1 MTESAAQLLI
11 LSAPSGAGKTS
22 LTHALVEQLPNTVM
36 SISHTTRER
45 RDGEQEGLDYY
56 FVDDEKFA
64 KMVESGGFLEHAE
77 VFNYRY
83 GTGKH
88 AVQQLLASGSNV
100 LLDIDWQGGQQV
112 RSALPD
118 VLSVSIL
125 PPSLEELEQRLRSRA
140 QDSEETI
147 QRRMSLAL
155 AEMRH
160 CYEADF
166 IVLNDDFESALG
178 DLKKILQGRSEQIR
192 PLTIDLQALLK

>member
-22 LTHALVEQLPNTVM
+22 LAHALVEQLPNTIM
-36 SISHTTRER
+36 STSHTTRKR
-45 RDGEQEGLDYY
+45 RAGEKEGLDYY
-56 FVDDEKFA
+56 FVDDDKFSR
-64 KMVESGGFLEHAE
+64 MVESGEFLEHAE
-77 VFNYRY
+77 VYNYRY
-83 GTGKH
+83 GTGKR
-88 AVQQLLASGSNV
+88 AVKDQLESGKNV

-125 PPSLEELEQRLRSRA
+125 PPSVEELEQRLRSRA

-147 QRRMSLAL
+147 QRRMSLAI

-160 CYEADF
+160 CHEADF
-166 IVLNDDFESALG
+166 IVLNDDFESALD
-178 DLKKILQGRSEQIR
+178 DLKKILQGKAEHIR

>member
-22 LTHALVEQLPNTVM
+22 LARALVEQLANTVM

-45 RDGEQEGLDYY
+45 RDGEKEGLDYY
-56 FVDDEKFA
+56 FVDDDKFA

-77 VFNYRY
+77 VYSYRY
-83 GTGKH
+83 GTGKQ
-88 AVQQLLASGSNV
+88 AVQKQLERGNNV
-100 LLDIDWQGGQQV
+100 LLDIDWQGGQQI
-112 RSALPD
+112 RSVLPD

-125 PPSLEELEQRLRSRA
+125 PPSVEELEQRLRSRA

-166 IVLNDDFESALG
+166 IVLNDDFESALD
-178 DLKKILQGRSEQIR
+178 DLKKILQSQSEQIR
-192 PLTIDLQALLK
+192 PLMIDLQALLK

>member
-22 LTHALVEQLPNTVM
+22 LARALVEQLANTVM

-45 RDGEQEGLDYY
+45 RDGEKEGLDYY
-56 FVDDEKFA
+56 FVDDDKFA

-77 VFNYRY
+77 VYSYRY
-83 GTGKH
+83 GTGKQ
-88 AVQQLLASGSNV
+88 AVQKQLERGNNV
-100 LLDIDWQGGQQV
+100 LLDIDWQGGQQI
-112 RSALPD
+112 RSVLPD

-125 PPSLEELEQRLRSRA
+125 PPSVEELEQRLRSRA

-166 IVLNDDFESALG
+166 IVLNDDFESALD
-178 DLKKILQGRSEQIR
+178 DLKKILQSQPEQIR
-192 PLTIDLQALLK
+192 PLMIDLQALLK

>member
-22 LTHALVEQLPNTVM
+22 LARALVEQLANTVM

-45 RDGEQEGLDYY
+45 RDGEKEGLDYY
-56 FVDDEKFA
+56 FVDDDKFA

-77 VFNYRY
+77 VYSYRY
-83 GTGKH
+83 GTGKQ
-88 AVQQLLASGSNV
+88 AVQKQLERGNNV
-100 LLDIDWQGGQQV
+100 LLDIDWQGGQQI
-112 RSALPD
+112 RSVLPD

-125 PPSLEELEQRLRSRA
+125 PPSVEELEQRLRSRA

-155 AEMRH
+155 VEMRH

-166 IVLNDDFESALG
+166 IVLNDDFESALD
-178 DLKKILQGRSEQIR
+178 DLKKILQSQSEQIR
-192 PLTIDLQALLK
+192 PLMIDLQALLK

>member
-22 LTHALVEQLPNTVM
+22 LARALVEQLANTVM
-36 SISHTTRER
+36 SISHTTREQ
-45 RDGEQEGLDYY
+45 RDGEKEGLDYY
-56 FVDDEKFA
+56 FVDDDKFA

-77 VFNYRY
+77 VYSYRY
-83 GTGKH
+83 GTGKQ
-88 AVQQLLASGSNV
+88 AVQKQLERGNNV
-100 LLDIDWQGGQQV
+100 LLDIDWQGGQQI
-112 RSALPD
+112 RSVLPD

-125 PPSLEELEQRLRSRA
+125 PPSVEELEQRLRSRA

-166 IVLNDDFESALG
+166 IVLNDDFESALD
-178 DLKKILQGRSEQIR
+178 DLKKILQSQPEQIR
-192 PLTIDLQALLK
+192 PLMIDLQALLK

>member
-22 LTHALVEQLPNTVM
+22 LARALVEQLANTVM

-45 RDGEQEGLDYY
+45 RDGEKEGLDYY
-56 FVDDEKFA
+56 FVDDDKFA

-77 VFNYRY
+77 VYSYRY
-83 GTGKH
+83 GTGKQ
-88 AVQQLLASGSNV
+88 AVQKQLERGNNV
-100 LLDIDWQGGQQV
+100 LLDIDWQGGQQI
-112 RSALPD
+112 RSVLPD

-125 PPSLEELEQRLRSRA
+125 PPSVEELEQRLRSRA
-140 QDSEETI
+140 QDSEEII

-166 IVLNDDFESALG
+166 IVLNDDFESALD
-178 DLKKILQGRSEQIR
+178 DLKKILQSQPEQIR
-192 PLTIDLQALLK
+192 PLMIDLQALLK

>member
-22 LTHALVEQLPNTVM
+22 LAHALVEQLPNTVM
-36 SISHTTRER
+36 SISYTTRER
-45 RDGEQEGLDYY
+45 RDGEKEGSDYF
-56 FVDDEKFA
+56 FVDDGEFA
-64 KMVESGGFLEHAE
+64 TMVESGGFLEHAE
-77 VFNYRY
+77 VYNYRY

-88 AVQQLLASGSNV
+88 AVREQLDTGNNV

-112 RSALPD
+112 RSVLPG

-125 PPSLEELEQRLRSRA
+125 PPSVEELEQRLRSRA

-155 AEMRH
+155 TEMRH

-166 IVLNDDFESALG
+166 IVLNDDFESALD
-178 DLKKILQGRSEQIR
+178 DLKKILQGQSAQIR
-192 PLTIDLQALLK
+192 PLTVDLQALLK